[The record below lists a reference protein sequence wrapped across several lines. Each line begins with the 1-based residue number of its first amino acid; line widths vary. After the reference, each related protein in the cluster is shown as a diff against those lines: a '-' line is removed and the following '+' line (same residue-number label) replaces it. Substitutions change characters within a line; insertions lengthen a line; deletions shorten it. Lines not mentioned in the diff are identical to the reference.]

1 MSTALVPIAAQGH
14 TASDGRGT
22 KGSLGTNRPRADF
35 IAQLIAT
42 AVAAPQT
49 RTRRRVEPEAATA
62 AYAALDRR
70 PAPSGR
76 AVSRSL

>member
-1 MSTALVPIAAQGH
+1 MSTALVPIAAQSH
-14 TASDGRGT
+14 TAPDNY
-22 KGSLGTNRPRADF
+22 GTNRPRADF

-49 RTRRRVEPEAATA
+49 RTRRRAEPEAVIA
-62 AYAALDRR
+62 AYVALDQQ

>member
-1 MSTALVPIAAQGH
+1 MSTALVPIALQDHA
-14 TASDGRGT
+14 ASDSRGT
-22 KGSLGTNRPRADF
+22 GHDTTRPRADF

-49 RTRRRVEPEAATA
+49 RTRRRAAPDEAIA

-70 PAPSGR
+70 PVPSGR
-76 AVSRSL
+76 ALSRSL